1 MPVKEARHERSHAIQ
16 FHLYE
21 IFRTG
26 RFVKMDR
33 RLVVAGERKWG
44 AIVYGRGVSSANCEV
59 NITFFLFL
67 WNNLFLKFCYIRY
80 HIRETK
86 VNSSINVPFKTF

>member
-1 MPVKEARHERSHAIQ
+1 MNLKIVMPVKEARHERSHAIQ

-44 AIVYGRGVSSANCEV
+44 AIVYGRGVSFWSDENG
-59 NITFFLFL
+59 
-67 WNNLFLKFCYIRY
+67 LKLHRGGVLNA
-80 HIRETK
+80 T
-86 VNSSINVPFKTF
+86 